1 MIFIKSINELLN
13 NEKIDI
19 NKLINSCFDTNRL
32 NTYDT
37 VIYYK
42 NDIIVGFIGLEKN
55 KYKNITILN
64 QICVKHDYRNQGI
77 CSYMLNILKSSFKS
91 TKYIL
96 YIDKFKDNT
105 NILYNFYIK
114 HFFEEIN
121 DELIQK
127 LNIPYNKDVE
137 YLMISK

>member
-121 DELIQK
+121 DKLIQK